1 MARISSYPFDL
12 TIQDNDAWIGSNS
25 TTRATKQF
33 TAKAVAEYL
42 NISGK
47 ISISGQMVFKFS
59 TAPIGNGEF
68 IGPANGSAMTSITT
82 IQLSNIDASGQDYVA
97 FMQYLVGNNILISE
111 QNNISNFGHFSITS
125 FGLVAGVYQMALVN
139 IGGNGNLE
147 LTKSYDFA
155 SFTLVS
161 DSASPFE
168 FNPTSTTGIQS
179 TGNTASGDRSIA
191 MGNGTT
197 ASGSFSTAMGS
208 GTTASGNV
216 STAIGESTRAS
227 GISSTAMGENTAAS
241 GTSSTAMGNETEASG
256 ASSTAMGESTT
267 AFGYSSTSMGH
278 FNVLNTG
285 DNATSYAATNTAF
298 SIGNGT
304 DEGSRSDA
312 FKVLFN
318 GTTTIGTSTPLS
330 GAMLSVF
337 RSIAPTAAVTTVG
350 EFHDFTYTGVVTDQS
365 IYAHIVR
372 NQYTG
377 SNPANLIVGANN
389 IARKTT
395 GSTGTAKD
403 IIGTYSQANNLGSG
417 NISGAGGIIAAYG
430 KATFNNDLNSSVNQI
445 AGTWGRTEIIGT
457 GTQTVSSGAIGG
469 IGQVEIDNPNVTINE
484 TIGIYSEIKAI
495 KGNLGDTNLLQLNM
509 AGDYSTPD
517 ASLSID
523 NFAYIS
529 AQDNFA
535 MPNVTGTS
543 HFIKSSVPLPSS
555 FAGSLISESLNVT
568 ALNTA
573 PASATAAGTLGSIRF
588 TADHIYV
595 CVATN
600 TWKRVAIATF

>member
-68 IGPANGSAMTSITT
+68 IGPANGSAMTSIAT

-161 DSASPFE
+161 DSASPFQ

-191 MGNGTT
+191 MGSNTTAIGDDSTVMGVRAT
-197 ASGSFSTAMGS
+197 ASGY
-208 GTTASGNV
+208 AS
-216 STAIGESTRAS
+216 I
-227 GISSTAMGENTAAS
+227 AA
-241 GTSSTAMGNETEASG
+241 GQ
-256 ASSTAMGESTT
+256 
-267 AFGYSSTSMGH
+267 

-285 DNATSYAATNTAF
+285 DNATVYDATNTAF

-403 IIGTYSQANNLGSG
+403 IIGTYSQADNLGSG
-417 NISGAGGIIAAYG
+417 NISGASGIVAAYG
-430 KATFNNDLNSSVNQI
+430 KATFNSDLNSSVNI
-445 AGTWGRTEIIGT
+445 ITGTWGNTQIIGT
-457 GTQTVSSGAIGG
+457 GTQTISSGAIGG
-469 IGQVEIDNPNVTINE
+469 ISQVGINNPNVTINE
-484 TIGIYSEIKAI
+484 TIGIYSEIRAI

-509 AGDYSTPD
+509 AGDYSNPD